1 MARTTRIQLI
11 DDISGE
17 HADENL
23 RFALDGTDYEIDL
36 AGENADELRS
46 VLEKYVVAGRRLRGV
61 PVKQS
66 ATATAAGREE
76 VRRMRDWAN
85 ANGYKVSSRGRI
97 SADIQQAFAAAHL

>member
-11 DDISGE
+11 DDLSGE
-17 HADENL
+17 HADENV

-46 VLEKYVVAGRRLRGV
+46 VLEKYVAAGRRLHSA
-61 PVKQS
+61 PVKKS

-97 SADIQQAFAAAHL
+97 SADIQQAFAAAHI

>member
-23 RFALDGTDYEIDL
+23 SFALDGTDYEIDL
-36 AGENADELRS
+36 ALENADELRS

-61 PVKQS
+61 SVKQS
-66 ATATAAGREE
+66 PAATAAGREE

-97 SADIQQAFAAAHL
+97 SADIQQAFAAAHI